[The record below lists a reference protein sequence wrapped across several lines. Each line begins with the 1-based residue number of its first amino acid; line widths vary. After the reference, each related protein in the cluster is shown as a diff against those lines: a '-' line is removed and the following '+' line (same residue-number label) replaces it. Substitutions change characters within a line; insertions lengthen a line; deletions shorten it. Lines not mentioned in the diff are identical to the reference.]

1 MKKIKVLKEITLTVQ
16 PGTTAIT
23 KDEHFANLKQLANY
37 FEVVEAADNQKEKA
51 TKKAPTLKKA
61 PTKRLKNNVY

>member
-1 MKKIKVLKEITLTVQ
+1 MQIKVLKEITLTVQ
-16 PGTTAIT
+16 PGTIAII

-37 FEVVEAADNQKEKA
+37 FEVVEAADDQSKEEA

-61 PTKRLKNNVY
+61 PTKKAKK

>member
-16 PGTTAIT
+16 PGTTAII
-23 KDEHFANLKQLANY
+23 KDEHFSNLKQLANY
-37 FEVVEAADNQKEKA
+37 FEVVEATDDQPKEKA

-61 PTKRLKNNVY
+61 PTKKAKK

>member
-1 MKKIKVLKEITLTVQ
+1 MQIKVLKEITLTVQ
-16 PGTTAIT
+16 PGTIAII

-37 FEVVEAADNQKEKA
+37 FEVVEAADDQPKEKA

-61 PTKRLKNNVY
+61 TTKKAKK

>member
-16 PGTTAIT
+16 PGTTAII

-37 FEVVEAADNQKEKA
+37 FEVVEATDDQSKEKA
-51 TKKAPTLKKA
+51 PKKAPTLKKA
-61 PTKRLKNNVY
+61 PTKKAKK

>member
-16 PGTTAIT
+16 PGTIAII

-37 FEVVEAADNQKEKA
+37 FEVVEATDDQPKEKA
-51 TKKAPTLKKA
+51 SKKA
-61 PTKRLKNNVY
+61 PTKKAKK